1 MDVFNA
7 VLEEKLQKSWKWV
20 DLENSFVLSS
30 IGYVQ
35 PAAEKKKLIK
45 IIYIYKKKHS

>member
-35 PAAEKKKLIK
+35 PAAEKKKVDK
-45 IIYIYKKKHS
+45 NNIYI